1 MEQTEVKKSTKLTG
15 KKSNSATIRV
25 SVDTRKRLVSELLK
39 INKKQYGKR
48 VKIDA
53 LLMLLLTKITSQDVT
68 QLQEA
73 SLTGRDRIEQSYKA
87 HCAKFGQIT
96 RDEYF
101 ALLLRPKVT
110 NEINKI
116 GESSDEKI

>member
-1 MEQTEVKKSTKLTG
+1 MEPTEIKKPTKLTG

-25 SVDTRKRLVSELLK
+25 SHETRKRFVSELLK

-53 LLMLLLTKITSQDVT
+53 LLMILLSKISSQDVT

-101 ALLLRPKVT
+101 ALLLKP
-110 NEINKI
+110 
-116 GESSDEKI
+116 ESDKLKD